1 MLGRELC
8 IHLCPYYKPS
18 KDAEIA
24 CKGFSVV
31 EELLREGKKI
41 VFEKSDRV
49 INTATEEMLIKTL
62 CLTCPFYEEDCD
74 FISSRRDAK
83 PCGGFTLLGNLL
95 ESGILTIDDIRKRI
109 R

>member
-1 MLGRELC
+1 MERRLC
-8 IHLCPYYKPS
+8 KIFCPYYKPL
-18 KDAEIA
+18 KNDEFA
-24 CKGFSVV
+24 CRGFSVI
-31 EELLREGKKI
+31 ERLIKEGKKI

-49 INTATEEMLIKTL
+49 ISTATEGMLIKTL